1 MLRIAVPNKGSLA
14 DSSVQILTEA
24 GYRQRT
30 DSRDLVLIDND
41 NSVEFYYLRPRDIAV
56 YVGSGELEAGITG
69 RDLLIDSAAEA
80 DEILSLDFGASTFRF
95 AGPTD
100 QNWSVQDFA
109 GKRVAKAYPGLV
121 EHSLAALGVK
131 AQIVRLDGAVESSVR
146 LGVADVIA
154 DVVSTGNT
162 LRQAGLKI
170 FGDPI
175 LTSEAVVIA
184 RKNAAVPTELE
195 VLIRRLQG
203 VVPARRYVL
212 LDYDIPKDLVEKAC
226 AITPGLESP
235 TISPLQKH
243 DWVAVRAMVLR
254 KETNQVM
261 DELWAAASTTIGF
274 ALNAMLNP
282 AMAIMSRSFAP
293 SPIATVFSIATPLAL
308 ENSRNAAA
316 LAARSITGPIN
327 CPVRTPS
334 AISSLLAL

>member
-14 DSSVQILTEA
+14 ESSIQILKEA

-80 DEILSLDFGASTFRF
+80 DEILSLDFGGSTFRF
-95 AGPTD
+95 AGPAD
-100 QNWSVQDFA
+100 KEWSVQDIA
-109 GKRVAKAYPGLV
+109 GKRVATAYPGLV
-121 EHSLAALGVK
+121 ESYLSKLGVS
-131 AQIVRLDGAVESSVR
+131 ATVVRLDGAVESSVR

-162 LRQAGLKI
+162 LRQAGLSI

-175 LTSEAVVIA
+175 LQSEAILIS
-184 RKNAAVPTELE
+184 RNSKDLPDELQI
-195 VLIRRLQG
+195 LLRRLQG
-203 VVPARRYVL
+203 VVTARQYVL
-212 LDYDIPKDLVEKAC
+212 LDYDIPRANVDQAC

-235 TISPLQKH
+235 TISPLQKP

-254 KETNQVM
+254 KDTNRLM
-261 DELWAAASTTIGF
+261 DELWAVG
-274 ALNAMLNP
+274 
-282 AMAIMSRSFAP
+282 
-293 SPIATVFSIATPLAL
+293 
-308 ENSRNAAA
+308 
-316 LAARSITGPIN
+316 ARGILVTDIHA
-327 CPVRTPS
+327 CR
-334 AISSLLAL
+334 L